1 MTCLSGL
8 LVFALLLGAAC
19 AGEQPTRTTL
29 TIVPVYEGMASYV
42 EAARTASPDDWG
54 ELFNKHVVTPYWDR
68 CAAGGEYI
76 ALAQQA
82 VASPIT
88 DLSGLSQAVT
98 GLMRADLRRDLQAA
112 FETVSA
118 LLPGPHTT
126 VCILAADPQQT
137 FVRDS
142 LHGVLGFAAGAGKVW
157 LQMTPEGAWREW
169 LAYVF
174 AHEYHHSVWTA
185 RHFTPAR
192 PFDLIRYLVFEGRA
206 DAFARLAYPDRQA
219 PWTDALTPAQEAA
232 VWKAMQPHLQ
242 TTSFPVMRRFIF
254 GGNGQIPRWAGYTV
268 GFRLVQAFLT
278 RHPDWSVDRWTALDG
293 HELLKESGYAPH

>member
-1 MTCLSGL
+1 MKCFYGL
-8 LVFALLLGAAC
+8 LAFALLLGAAW
-19 AGEQPTRTTL
+19 AGEPPASPTI

-42 EAARTASPDDWG
+42 EAARTAPPSDLG
-54 ELFNKHVVTPYWDR
+54 ALFQAHVVTPYWAS
-68 CAAGGEYI
+68 CAAGGEYT

-88 DLSGLSQAVT
+88 DLSGLAEAVA
-98 GLMRADLRRDLQAA
+98 GLTRAELRQELQAA

-126 VCILAADPQQT
+126 VCVLAADPQQT
-137 FVRDS
+137 LVRDS
-142 LHGVLGFAAGAGKVW
+142 LHGILGFAAGAGKIW
-157 LQMTPEGAWREW
+157 LQITAEGEWREW

-185 RHFTPAR
+185 RHFAPAR

-206 DAFARLAYPDRQA
+206 DAFARLAYPDRRA

-242 TTSFPVMRRFIF
+242 TTSFPVMRSFIF
-254 GGNGQIPRWAGYTV
+254 GGNSHMPRWAGYTV

-278 RHPDWSVDRWTALDG
+278 RHPDWSVERWTALDG